1 MHQNFYWT
9 EGKVLG
15 PGKVTLFSSVTRQQ
29 QLKTEAV
36 ELAQKHILGE
46 EGPFKNSEGQSG

>member
-15 PGKVTLFSSVTRQQ
+15 PGKVILFSSVTRQQ
-29 QLKTEAV
+29 QLRTEAV
-36 ELAQKHILGE
+36 ELAQKHPLGE
-46 EGPFKNSEGQSG
+46 EGPFKNSEGRSG